1 MRKRGWS
8 RAWNICSWVW
18 SFMAIATLVFEV
30 LMRFMSVVVML
41 SRLYRNNGKRNED
54 SHSNKKKKSNR

>member
-1 MRKRGWS
+1 
-8 RAWNICSWVW
+8 
-18 SFMAIATLVFEV
+18 MAIATLVFEV